1 MAQSDKTVGCFLAK
15 RLYEPDVEYWRSSTS
30 QEELLCKPPHEA
42 VFIDGPEQVEAYFQ
56 QLRPVPDAYR
66 QYLPDPSRLDKL
78 PSYGGYG
85 LLVLPM
91 PVVSAEERL
100 TEQVQAAVRAAG
112 PVWLAGTD
120 VPHCRTLFPAEDGY
134 FVTLRTLPLDLDH
147 HRRGSRWRSRSE
159 EYVEVRYAPR
169 SAHRSL
175 HARRYLA
182 KRDAVSVTE
191 LCQLIDA
198 LADEARS
205 AGHLTGYRPT
215 SWPRAGVQ
223 TLVYSLNAVLAVH
236 RTICGRWAY
245 RHNPQYVRFVQHAR
259 VTQRATLRK
268 FRDQGF
274 RAWVQRELRSRSLK
288 RTAAGAGKDDGRR
301 GPSWRTSY
309 LPLPFDEA
317 VTAEKSRAAAANG
330 TRSSSRR

>member
-1 MAQSDKTVGCFLAK
+1 
-15 RLYEPDVEYWRSSTS
+15 VEFWRSSTS
-30 QEELLCKPPHEA
+30 QEELLSKPPHEA
-42 VFIDGPEQVEAYFQ
+42 VFIDGPEQVVAYFE
-56 QLRPVPDAYR
+56 QLRPVTDAYR
-66 QYLPDPSRLDKL
+66 QYLPDASRLDKL

-91 PVVSAEERL
+91 PVVSADEGL

-134 FVTLRTLPLDLDH
+134 YVTLRTLPLDLEH

-159 EYVEVRYAPR
+159 EYVEVRYAPC
-169 SAHRSL
+169 SARRSL
-175 HARRYLA
+175 HARTHLA
-182 KRDAVSVTE
+182 KRDAVSVAE
-191 LCQLIDA
+191 ICHLIDA

-223 TLVYSLNAVLAVH
+223 SLLWSLDAVLAVH

-259 VTQRATLRK
+259 GTQRATLRK

-274 RAWVQRELRSRSLK
+274 RAWLQRELRSRAV
-288 RTAAGAGKDDGRR
+288 RRAAARAGANDVTYGR
-301 GPSWRTSY
+301 SRTSSY
-309 LPLPFDEA
+309 LPLPFDDA
-317 VTAEKSRAAAANG
+317 RAAEESRTRTGNG
-330 TRSSSRR
+330 RRLPRR

>member
-1 MAQSDKTVGCFLAK
+1 LN
-15 RLYEPDVEYWRSSTS
+15 
-30 QEELLCKPPHEA
+30 
-42 VFIDGPEQVEAYFQ
+42 
-56 QLRPVPDAYR
+56 
-66 QYLPDPSRLDKL
+66 KL
-78 PSYGGYG
+78 PSYDGYG

-91 PVVSAEERL
+91 PVVSSQEGL

-120 VPHCRTLFPAEDGY
+120 VPHCRMLFPAEDGY
-134 FVTLRTLPLDLDH
+134 FATLRTLPLDIEH

-169 SAHRSL
+169 SARRSL
-175 HARRYLA
+175 HARRHLA
-182 KRDAVSVTE
+182 KRDAVSVAGV
-191 LCQLIDA
+191 CQLIDA

-205 AGHLTGYRPT
+205 ASHLTGYRPT

-245 RHNPQYVRFVQHAR
+245 RHNPHYVRFVQHVRA
-259 VTQRATLRK
+259 TQRVTLRK

-274 RAWVQRELRSRSLK
+274 RAWLQRELRSRSVK
-288 RTAAGAGKDDGRR
+288 NITTRAGKNDMSHY
-301 GPSWRTSY
+301 PSGRTSY

-317 VTAEKSRAAAANG
+317 VTAEKSRAATANG
-330 TRSSSRR
+330 RRSPKMQPHRP

>member
-15 RLYEPDVEYWRSSTS
+15 RLYEPDVEYWRSSSS
-30 QEELLCKPPHEA
+30 QEELLSKPPHEA

-66 QYLPDPSRLDKL
+66 QYLPDASRLDKL

-91 PVVSAEERL
+91 PVVTAEEGL
-100 TEQVQAAVRAAG
+100 TEQVQAAVQVAG

-120 VPHCRTLFPAEDGY
+120 VPHCRTLFPAEEGY
-134 FVTLRTLPLDLDH
+134 YVTLRTLPLDLDH

-169 SAHRSL
+169 SARRSL
-175 HARRYLA
+175 HARGHLA

-191 LCQLIDA
+191 VCHLIDA
-198 LADEARS
+198 LADEART

-215 SWPRAGVQ
+215 SWPRAGVR
-223 TLVYSLNAVLAVH
+223 TLLWSLNVALAVH
-236 RTICGRWAY
+236 RAICGRWAY
-245 RHNPQYVRFVQHAR
+245 RRNPQYLRFVQHAWA
-259 VTQRATLRK
+259 TQRVTLRK

-274 RAWVQRELRSRSLK
+274 RAGLQRELRSRAVK
-288 RTAAGAGKDDGRR
+288 RSAATAAANRI
-301 GPSWRTSY
+301 GPFPSRRTSC
-309 LPLPFDEA
+309 LALPFDDAQAAEVA
-317 VTAEKSRAAAANG
+317 RMETANE
-330 TRSSSRR
+330 RRVPKR